1 MDKKS
6 LYRRIPKVDIL
17 MNSPKINCFS
27 EHVDREIIIAVIRKN
42 LDTLRGLIDE
52 GVKETVI
59 HQRIESITHKIER
72 DLINMTTGYLKEVI
86 NGTGV
91 IIHTNLGRSVLSKE
105 IFEEVKNTLIHYTNL
120 EYDLSIGARGSRYD
134 LVEELICALTGAESA
149 LVVNNNAAAV
159 ILTLKVFSS
168 EYETIVSRGELV
180 EIGGSFRIPEVMK
193 LSGARLI
200 EVGTTNRTYLKDYQ
214 EAVSEQTK
222 VLMKV
227 HTSNYNI
234 LGFTESAKAE
244 ELVDLARKENLM
256 VIEDLGS
263 GVLIDLTEYNFDYE
277 PTVRDSI
284 QKGID
289 LVTFSGDKLLGG
301 PQCGIIVG
309 KKKHIDQLKKNQLTR
324 ALRVD
329 KFTLAALEA
338 VFRRYLNSKTVA
350 ENIPVLKMMTTSSDE
365 IKEKALRLKHL
376 IQSLDV
382 KSTTEI
388 VPSVSKFGGGSMP
401 QSIIQSFAI
410 AIKPF
415 QITASEMEE
424 RLRKNNPPIVTR
436 VSNEEILIDLRTV
449 FEEQYEAIAKAI
461 LKIERGDR

>member
-309 KKKHIDQLKKNQLTR
+309 KKKYIDQLKKNQLTR